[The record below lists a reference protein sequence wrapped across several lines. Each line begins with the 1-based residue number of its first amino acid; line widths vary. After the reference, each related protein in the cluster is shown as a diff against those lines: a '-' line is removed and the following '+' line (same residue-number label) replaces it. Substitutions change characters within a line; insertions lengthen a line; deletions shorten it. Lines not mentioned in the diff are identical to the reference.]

1 MANPKAKQILLDFET
16 TYGADP
22 ANPKPYLLKAVSN
35 AIVGTDNTKTDNII
49 GGDLDS
55 GGELYTTSTD
65 VNGSITT
72 PMYYEQIGVL
82 LRAMLG
88 KPTTTAETKDVGGTQ
103 TPTGNYTHVFQST
116 ECIKSLVIEDT
127 LDAKC
132 DDTPMTLIK
141 RFNGLVANT
150 MQINASPEGDYN
162 IEVSFVGATAKDSL
176 VDGITALDTSNKK
189 DLPAT
194 RIINKHARLHI
205 DDDVNFYKLSKEF
218 SFNVDRGTTAEKVLS
233 AGAVVNDTQFL
244 LTGNLSSIFDKDMY
258 IKTKNNSKVK
268 TALVFESGDNK
279 LEFIMDETQYSF
291 KDEARSYG
299 EKYAL
304 NCDFNA
310 YKKDAAA
317 KLVVKLTNKVENY
330 E

>member
-1 MANPKAKQILLDFET
+1 MANPKAKQVLLDFET
-16 TYGADP
+16 EFSKDP
-22 ANPKPYLLKAVSN
+22 TSPTPYLLKAVSN
-35 AIVGTDNTKTDNII
+35 GIVGTDNTKTDNII
-49 GGDLDS
+49 GGDIDS

-65 VNGSITT
+65 VSGNITT

-82 LRAMLG
+82 LRAVLG
-88 KPTTTAETKDVGGTQ
+88 KPETTAGTASG
-103 TPTGNYTHVFQST
+103 TFVHTFKST
-116 ECIKSLVIEDT
+116 ECIKSVVVEDT

-132 DDTPMTLIK
+132 ADTPMSLVK
-141 RFNGLVANT
+141 RFNGLMANT
-150 MQINASPEGDYN
+150 MQVNASPDGDYN
-162 IEVSFVGATAKDSL
+162 IEVNFVGATARDSL
-176 VDGITALDTSNKK
+176 SDGITALDTTNKK
-189 DLPAT
+189 DLSAT

-218 SFNVDRGTTAEKVLS
+218 SFSIDRGTTAEKVLS
-233 AGAVVNDTQFL
+233 AGAVVNDSQFL
-244 LTGNLSSIFDKDMY
+244 ITGNLNSIFDKDMY
-258 IKTKNNSKVK
+258 LKAKNNSKVK

-279 LEFIMDETQYSF
+279 LEFIMEETQYSF

-299 EKYAL
+299 EQYAL

-317 KLVVKLTNKVENY
+317 KLVVKLTNKVASY